1 MAFKKKR
8 RKSVYPTQDDTTFL
22 VQVLNNI
29 ECEVRTTD
37 REDYEIVKMGKT
49 LINKIT
55 RKGKDDIPIGNV
67 YKVTGEDILLGTEA
81 QFAGL
86 LHAESLLNKVVKK
99 NLVSKV
105 DRTYGSGG
113 EVEIYNHPTRK
124 PVRFTDRIIETYGEK
139 V

>member
-1 MAFKKKR
+1 MAFKKR
-8 RKSVYPTQDDTTFL
+8 RIKSVYPTQDDVTFL
-22 VQVLNNI
+22 VQVLNTV
-29 ECEVRTTD
+29 ECEVRTID
-37 REDYEIVKMGKT
+37 RDDYEIVKMGKT
-49 LINKIT
+49 LINKLT
-55 RKGKDDIPIGNV
+55 RKGKDALPIGSV

-99 NLVSKV
+99 NLVSKI
-105 DRTYGSGG
+105 DRTYGRGD